1 MLVNTQKAPLI
12 MNAYSVDALKG
23 IQRIV

>member
-1 MLVNTQKAPLI
+1 MFVNTQKAPLI
-12 MNAYSVDALKG
+12 MNDYSVDALKG